1 MKTKEEFKSEIE
13 LKSEEMLNE
22 SRKMNKAYSKYFY
35 FMLNEKAYKGLDD
48 EIENE
53 VSSLKRTAVNIAK
66 SSKNVIATLDEL
78 DARWHDIKKSH
89 KKKRIISRPPSN
101 TEIDYAEGKSQHF
114 ARGLNIYKLL
124 LVCFIGS
131 FLGVVVELIWCL
143 ITNGYLES
151 RSGLVYG
158 PFNLLYGIGALTLLV
173 ALYSFRNRGSWL
185 SFLWGMLIGS
195 AVEYVCSWLQ
205 EMAFGSRSW
214 DYSNM
219 PFNINGRICLLYS
232 VFWGLLGILWIKS
245 LYPRVAKLILKIPNK
260 IGKIATWILLVF
272 FIINAIVTCC
282 AIMRWNQ
289 RINNIEPKN
298 SIGQF
303 IDNRFTDERMER
315 IFPNMEFKKN
325 K

>member
-1 MKTKEEFKSEIE
+1 MKTKEKFKSEIE

-22 SRKMNKAYSKYFY
+22 SQKMNKAYSKYFY
-35 FMLNEKAYKGLDD
+35 FMLNEKVPKELDN

-53 VSSLKRTAVNIAK
+53 VSSLKRTVVNIAK
-66 SSKNVIATLDEL
+66 SSKNVISTLDEL
-78 DARWHDIKKSH
+78 DARWHDVKKSR

-101 TEIDYAEGKSQHF
+101 TEIDYAEGKSEYF

-131 FLGVVVELIWCL
+131 FFGVVVELLWCL
-143 ITNGYLES
+143 LTNGYIES

-173 ALYSFRNRGSWL
+173 TLYNFRNRGSWL
-185 SFLWGMLIGS
+185 SFIGGITIGS
-195 AVEYVCSWLQ
+195 VVEYVCSWLQ

-214 DYSNM
+214 DYNNM

-232 VFWGLLGILWIKS
+232 VFWGFLGVLWIKS

-260 IGKIATWILLVF
+260 IGKITTWILLVF
-272 FIINAIVTCC
+272 FVVNAIITCC
-282 AIMRWNQ
+282 AIIRWNQ
-289 RINNIEPKN
+289 RINDFEPKN
-298 SIGQF
+298 NIEQF

-315 IFPNMEFKKN
+315 IFPNMEFRKDK
-325 K
+325 

>member
-1 MKTKEEFKSEIE
+1 MKTKEKFKSEIE

-22 SRKMNKAYSKYFY
+22 SQKMNKAYSKYFY
-35 FMLNEKAYKGLDD
+35 FMLNEKVSKDLDNEIED
-48 EIENE
+48 EI
-53 VSSLKRTAVNIAK
+53 SSLKRAVVNIVK
-66 SSKNVIATLDEL
+66 SNKNVIATLDEL

-89 KKKRIISRPPSN
+89 KKKMIISRPPSN
-101 TEIDYAEGKSQHF
+101 TEIDYAEEKSKHF

-131 FLGVVVELIWCL
+131 FFGVIVELLWCL
-143 ITNGYLES
+143 LTNGYIES

-173 ALYSFRNRGSWL
+173 TLYNFRNRGSWL
-185 SFLWGMLIGS
+185 SFIGGMAIGS
-195 AVEYVCSWLQ
+195 VVEYVCSWFQ

-214 DYSNM
+214 DYSNL

-232 VFWGLLGILWIKS
+232 FFWGLLGVLWIKS

-260 IGKIATWILLVF
+260 IGKITTWILLVF
-272 FIINAIVTCC
+272 FIVNAIITCC
-282 AIMRWNQ
+282 AIIRWNQ
-289 RINNIEPKN
+289 RINGFEPKN
-298 SIGQF
+298 SVGKF

-315 IFPNMEFKKN
+315 IFPNMDFQKTK
-325 K
+325 